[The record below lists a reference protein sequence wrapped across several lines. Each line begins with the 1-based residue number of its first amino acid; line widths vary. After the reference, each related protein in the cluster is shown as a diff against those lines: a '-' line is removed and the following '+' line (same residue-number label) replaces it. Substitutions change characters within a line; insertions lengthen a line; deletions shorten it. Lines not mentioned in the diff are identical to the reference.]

1 MNIKL
6 CCNILSIYRHKL
18 FVLEQKVQLLTT
30 NVCVR
35 VALYEKITVLSPIP
49 VEFEIITATSLSH
62 FMQILYLQ
70 FHNPNFQHVCKL
82 RMFTTYEVSPAGRK
96 QKHFHESLLFHMA
109 RLNQTPAS
117 PQNGQKASNYV

>member
-1 MNIKL
+1 M
-6 CCNILSIYRHKL
+6 
-18 FVLEQKVQLLTT
+18 
-30 NVCVR
+30 
-35 VALYEKITVLSPIP
+35 ALYEKITVLSPIP

-62 FMQILYLQ
+62 LMQILYLQ